1 MAEQFINQTNTS
13 TQWKTVC
20 LTTDPKIIVINAET
34 QEIIKE
40 LELTGITGG
49 SSILSDIAFSADDV
63 LLACNKITD
72 ASATTMFKVYKWEN
86 DDAAPTVLFTTQ
98 KQANTTNAEIGE
110 TFTVAGAIS
119 NLYIYYTVK
128 SGANYRIV
136 GLNYKNETKSVTDKY
151 MGADTNYP
159 VSIWGEHV
167 KFTISPSGYDHI
179 IVDSDVMHTTEYKFD
194 WSAVDGAALLKKV
207 N

>member
-1 MAEQFINQTNTS
+1 M
-13 TQWKTVC
+13 
-20 LTTDPKIIVINAET
+20 PET

-128 SGANYRIV
+128 SGATIA
-136 GLNYKNETKSVTDKY
+136 LSV
-151 MGADTNYP
+151 
-159 VSIWGEHV
+159 
-167 KFTISPSGYDHI
+167 
-179 IVDSDVMHTTEYKFD
+179 
-194 WSAVDGAALLKKV
+194 
-207 N
+207 